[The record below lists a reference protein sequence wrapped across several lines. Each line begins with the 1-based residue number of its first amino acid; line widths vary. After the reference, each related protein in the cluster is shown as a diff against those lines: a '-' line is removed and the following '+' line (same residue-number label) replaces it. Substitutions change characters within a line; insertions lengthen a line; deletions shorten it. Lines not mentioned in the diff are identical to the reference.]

1 MLLHLQTFGPFAKLA
16 ARSSDAQK
24 EWLRCNAR
32 HIEDPRAN
40 DISATEHIV
49 ADVDRLLLVCQTWYL
64 VRRVV
69 RAPASTIIVDKVSLA
84 PIMINGR
91 WDSEVEGLGMKM
103 WKFLGSQIIEAAFRR
118 K

>member
-1 MLLHLQTFGPFAKLA
+1 MTF
-16 ARSSDAQK
+16 
-24 EWLRCNAR
+24 
-32 HIEDPRAN
+32 
-40 DISATEHIV
+40 SASEHIV
-49 ADVDRLLLVCQTWYL
+49 ADGDRLLLVCQTWYL

-91 WDSEVEGLGMKM
+91 RDSEVEELGMKM
-103 WKFLGSQIIEAAFRR
+103 RKLLCTQIIEAAFRR